1 MKNDYYDIACND
13 IIYLQ
18 NSLNLPLYNQIAV
31 NAQQV
36 VEGLLKS
43 AAERTCIGIEK
54 LMLSHNL
61 RALYDEIHK
70 VEPSFKLDR
79 GQLSMLKDYYFDAK
93 YPGDNFVIVSQDDC
107 DAALTVMYDTVNEVN
122 RLRETL
128 GLPIKKFERKFTEKS
143 RLEDLTQFN

>member
-1 MKNDYYDIACND
+1 MK
-13 IIYLQ
+13 
-18 NSLNLPLYNQIAV
+18 ST
-31 NAQQV
+31 
-36 VEGLLKS
+36 
-43 AAERTCIGIEK
+43 AESTCIGIEK

-107 DAALTVMYDTVNEVN
+107 DAALTVMYATVNEVN

-128 GLPIKKFERKFTEKS
+128 GLPIKRFERKFTEKS
-143 RLEDLTQFN
+143 RLDDLTQFN

>member
-43 AAERTCIGIEK
+43 TAERTCIGIEK

-107 DAALTVMYDTVNEVN
+107 DAALTVMYDTINEVN

-128 GLPIKKFERKFTEKS
+128 GLPIKRFERKFTEKS

>member
-13 IIYLQ
+13 LIYLQ

-36 VEGLLKS
+36 AEKMLKS
-43 AAERTCIGIEK
+43 VAERTCVGIEK

-79 GQLSMLKDYYFDAK
+79 GQLSILKDYYFDIRC
-93 YPGDNFVIVSQDDC
+93 PSDSFIMISQEYCDD
-107 DAALTVMYDTVNEVN
+107 ALKIMYDTVNEVN

-128 GLPIKKFERKFTEKS
+128 CLPIKRFERKFTEKS